1 MTFLPNHQSADAI
14 IVGGGIVGCAAAYY
28 LAKEGARVILL
39 ERAGIGAG
47 ASGRSGG
54 GVRQSARASAE
65 LQLANETVAL
75 FQSLADELGVDI
87 EYTQRGNLRLVESVD
102 HIRPMQVDVTR
113 QQSYG
118 LDVRW
123 LGQAETCELVPSLR
137 RESVLGASYCP
148 TDGHANPLKV
158 VTAFAHGA
166 RNFGAQLVTNC
177 AVQNIRQ
184 NDAGAQIETTRGTFH
199 AREVL
204 IAAGAGTRALCLN
217 FGVDLPLANMRYESL
232 VTEALPPMFPYMFGV
247 AAADLFFRQTR
258 HGSVHFGGGMVQ
270 PSESQE
276 TTEKNLQLAAEH
288 IVHLI
293 PALAQVNLVRT
304 WGGLDPST
312 PDGIPIIDRVNEN
325 VLVATGFC
333 GHGFAL
339 GPIVGRYL
347 AQWIALGE
355 KPEAFAAF
363 RRNRFDAWLQ
373 TKWTPTGSFEAM
385 LATETTQLA
394 GNGHG
399 APIEISAPQ
408 PESEEGVGDPLLYIN
423 PEVCTGCR
431 MCEMACSIHHN
442 HLAQN
447 TQLRIKVAYID
458 DHHFTPIPCIHCP
471 EQHCMNACMFDALV
485 PDGASG
491 AIRVVDENCTAC
503 MLCVPAC
510 PYGGITF
517 SEDKNVVIKCD
528 LCDGD
533 PACAQYCPTG
543 AIRFRPLSE
552 NMMQLIKENAEANVG
567 YLEEGL
573 K

>member
-1 MTFLPNHQSADAI
+1 M
-14 IVGGGIVGCAAAYY
+14 
-28 LAKEGARVILL
+28 K
-39 ERAGIGAG
+39 
-47 ASGRSGG
+47 
-54 GVRQSARASAE
+54 
-65 LQLANETVAL
+65 
-75 FQSLADELGVDI
+75 SLAD
-87 EYTQRGNLRLVESVD
+87 
-102 HIRPMQVDVTR
+102 
-113 QQSYG
+113 
-118 LDVRW
+118 
-123 LGQAETCELVPSLR
+123 
-137 RESVLGASYCP
+137 
-148 TDGHANPLKV
+148 
-158 VTAFAHGA
+158 
-166 RNFGAQLVTNC
+166 
-177 AVQNIRQ
+177 
-184 NDAGAQIETTRGTFH
+184 
-199 AREVL
+199 
-204 IAAGAGTRALCLN
+204 
-217 FGVDLPLANMRYESL
+217 
-232 VTEALPPMFPYMFGV
+232 
-247 AAADLFFRQTR
+247 
-258 HGSVHFGGGMVQ
+258 
-270 PSESQE
+270 
-276 TTEKNLQLAAEH
+276 
-288 IVHLI
+288 
-293 PALAQVNLVRT
+293 
-304 WGGLDPST
+304 
-312 PDGIPIIDRVNEN
+312 
-325 VLVATGFC
+325 
-333 GHGFAL
+333 GFAL

-399 APIEISAPQ
+399 TPIEISAPQ